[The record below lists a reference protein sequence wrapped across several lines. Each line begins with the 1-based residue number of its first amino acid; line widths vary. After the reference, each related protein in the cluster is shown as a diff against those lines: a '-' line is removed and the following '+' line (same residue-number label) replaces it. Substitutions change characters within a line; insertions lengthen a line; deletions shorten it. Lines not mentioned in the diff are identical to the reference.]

1 LQPRQFHFCPPRE
14 DCNWLP
20 GDIDCSPNSTKTCAC
35 IAVNGSGP
43 NATCDQCDAAIIC
56 VNGTKTTSIS
66 QGTPTTIPPFPTNA
80 PTSVCHNECSRIAG
94 YAQCTSTAPYVCV
107 CSVMLLDAPR
117 CSQCLEPV
125 APAAASEVA
134 KSLDICRTLP
144 PCASPCTGPFTTS
157 AIMTSN
163 TIVRPS
169 QSSSFPAATTGT
181 GTSTV
186 QASQAISASSSGHVY
201 SLTGDSF
208 GAFWFIVALGV
219 ACLASLW

>member
-1 LQPRQFHFCPPRE
+1 MCLHLRQ
-14 DCNWLP
+14 
-20 GDIDCSPNSTKTCAC
+20 
-35 IAVNGSGP
+35 GSGP

-56 VNGTKTTSIS
+56 VNGMKTTSIS
-66 QGTPTTIPPFPTNA
+66 QGIPTTIPPFPTNA

-157 AIMTSN
+157 ANMT
-163 TIVRPS
+163 
-169 QSSSFPAATTGT
+169 
-181 GTSTV
+181 
-186 QASQAISASSSGHVY
+186 ASLQLSRRQFRGFLVY
-201 SLTGDSF
+201 SCVRSRLF
-208 GAFWFIVALGV
+208 GFRLVNSTIQL
-219 ACLASLW
+219 LWCD